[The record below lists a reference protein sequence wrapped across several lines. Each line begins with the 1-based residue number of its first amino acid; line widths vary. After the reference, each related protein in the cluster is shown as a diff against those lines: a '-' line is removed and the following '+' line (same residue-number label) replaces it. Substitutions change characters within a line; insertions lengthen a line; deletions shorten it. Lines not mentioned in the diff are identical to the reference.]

1 MLVVLA
7 PGAKPDEVEQ
17 VTGLLAGHGYGV
29 HAITGAERT
38 VVGATGG
45 PMPDEELTAD
55 QLRSLPF
62 VDEVHE
68 IDKPYRLAARDH
80 HPEPT
85 IIDVRG
91 VKIGEG
97 MPVVVMAGPCTVE
110 SREQVMETAR
120 AVKSMGATILRGGAY
135 KPSTSPYGFP
145 GMGVA
150 GLEILAEAR
159 EETGLPIITEVMDPR
174 AVETVCRYADIL
186 QIGTRNMQN
195 YDLLREVGRT
205 QTPICLKRGMSSRV
219 EEWLQAA
226 EYVLVAGN
234 PNVMLCERGIRTFET
249 WTRNTLDLAA
259 IPAIRALSHLPV
271 MVDPSQGTGR
281 SSLVSALCRGAV
293 AVGADAL
300 LIEVHP
306 HPERALKDGPQQV
319 TPDLFRNLMTELSP
333 VADAVGRPL
342 LAAPPDGVSAEGLTS
357 AP

>member
-1 MLVVLA
+1 MLVILA
-7 PGAKPDEVEQ
+7 PGAQAEEIAQ
-17 VTGLLAGHGYGV
+17 VTDLLKEHGYGV

-55 QLRSLPF
+55 QVRSFPF
-62 VDEVHE
+62 VAEVHE
-68 IDKPYRLAARDH
+68 VDKPYRLAARDH
-80 HPEPT
+80 HAEPT
-85 IIDVRG
+85 VIDVRG

-97 MPVVVMAGPCTVE
+97 QPVVVMAGPCTVE
-110 SREQVMETAR
+110 SREQVLETAR
-120 AVKSMGATILRGGAY
+120 AVKALGATVLRGGAY

-159 EETGLPIITEVMDPR
+159 EETGMPVITEVMDPR
-174 AVETVCRYADIL
+174 AVETVCQYADIL

-195 YDLLREVGRT
+195 YDLLREVGQCRT
-205 QTPICLKRGMSSRV
+205 PVCLKRGMSAKI

-226 EYVLVAGN
+226 EYVLVGGN

-249 WTRNTLDLAA
+249 HTRNTLDLAA
-259 IPAIRALSHLPV
+259 IPAVRALSHLPV
-271 MVDPSQGTGR
+271 IVDPSQGTGR
-281 SSLVSALCRGAV
+281 AALVSALCRGAV
-293 AVGADAL
+293 AVGSDAL

-319 TPDLFRNLMTELSP
+319 TPDLFARLMAELAP

-342 LAAPPDGVSAEGLTS
+342 ARLA
-357 AP
+357 